1 MDIHPTQSG
10 KRYSNPTHQ
19 RLGTGGRI
27 KMRCQQQGGKIIKVI
42 KMILTNALKTALFDN
57 ATQMRITDEMVV
69 QLGNEGITTVEDL
82 VDFEGG

>member
-1 MDIHPTQSG
+1 
-10 KRYSNPTHQ
+10 
-19 RLGTGGRI
+19 
-27 KMRCQQQGGKIIKVI
+27 MRCQQQGGKIIKVI